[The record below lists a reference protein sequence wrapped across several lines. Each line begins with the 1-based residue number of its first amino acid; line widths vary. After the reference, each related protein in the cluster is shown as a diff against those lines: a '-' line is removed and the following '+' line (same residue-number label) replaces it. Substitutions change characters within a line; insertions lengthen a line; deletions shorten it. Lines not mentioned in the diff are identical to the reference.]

1 MSASQSP
8 IKEDQKFSARP
19 NPEKTVFLRL
29 TFPKLTAIPEMNIMI
44 FIITICK
51 NDVNVL

>member
-19 NPEKTVFLRL
+19 NPEKAVAKLQVF
-29 TFPKLTAIPEMNIMI
+29 PNDTAIPEMNIMI